1 MSPRDEPGPPPAD
14 PRAPRPGQ
22 QSGRNAYAEL
32 LRGTR
37 GLRREQQQARD
48 AWFARLASDRKDEVL
63 FEFEILLKGVACFA
77 NPRNHPG
84 ATRRRTTV
92 SLDFHEH
99 LFHAKE
105 GILRIVQLARAL
117 LGDRDR
123 TFVFHRYLETVLPED
138 NARSRLLYT
147 SLSQESPESSLF
159 VLRHGLTNLV
169 EVASGL
175 LRLSRINFR
184 LFYAQLAAV
193 MRETALSAYFNPL
206 AALEFRPEFDRISS
220 SEVLELIQRV
230 PGEEAHRLVA
240 LTFLS
245 LFRMLR
251 YLRLL
256 DAIAIDHSD
265 RRVGGRAY
273 LVLAVLRSDARALAG
288 YLRRRSGSLLAES
301 YHADLM
307 QVPASELAR
316 RYDELFVEGH
326 RLISIKAAL
335 SGVAANLR
343 IEMRRAFEHDLPAV
357 DSAPNEQE
365 IRARVR
371 DVARNLRPALQ
382 NAILFLGKS
391 LGARFE
397 DGVFDEKEARRA
409 SSERLRRDIWMF
421 AQIARAFAQKAR
433 HADPAQ
439 DQWGKLASFAF
450 VREFLSYFRSMGYP
464 LLRVGDYPRFDAFMS
479 AMTALEETDLFDPRS
494 LAAAVA
500 EAEAFYEFLTE
511 LFERISKRDDLA
523 ETPFDKQGAAR
534 ALRLYLSDRTSA

>member
-1 MSPRDEPGPPPAD
+1 VSDVPS
-14 PRAPRPGQ
+14 
-22 QSGRNAYAEL
+22 SGRNAYADL
-32 LRGTR
+32 LRDTR

-48 AWFARLASDRKDEVL
+48 AWFARLAADRKDEIL
-63 FEFEILLKGVACFA
+63 FELEILLKGVACFA

-84 ATRRRTTV
+84 SGRRRTTV

-105 GILRIVQLARAL
+105 GILRIVQLSRAL
-117 LGDRDR
+117 LGDRDK

-147 SLSQESPESSLF
+147 SLSQETPESSLF

-169 EVASGL
+169 EVSSGL

-193 MRETALSAYFNPL
+193 MRETALSVYFNPL
-206 AALEFRPEFDRISS
+206 AALEFRPEFDRIGS

-230 PGEEAHRLVA
+230 PGEQAHRLVA

-251 YLRLL
+251 YLKLL

-273 LVLAVLRSDARALAG
+273 LVLAVLRSDARALSG
-288 YLRRRSGSLLAES
+288 YLRRRSGALLAES
-301 YHADLM
+301 YHAELM
-307 QVPASELAR
+307 RVQAKDIGAR
-316 RYDELFVEGH
+316 FDELFAEGH
-326 RLISIKAAL
+326 RLIAIKAAL
-335 SGVAANLR
+335 SGVSANLR
-343 IEMRRAFEHDLPAV
+343 IEMRRAFEHDLPSV
-357 DSAPNEQE
+357 ESAPPEPE
-365 IRARVR
+365 LRARLREVTK
-371 DVARNLRPALQ
+371 NLRPALQ

-397 DGVFDEKEARRA
+397 EGVFDEREARRA

-421 AQIARAFAQKAR
+421 AQIARAFASKAR

-439 DQWGKLASFAF
+439 DQWGKMSSFAF
-450 VREFLSYFRSMGYP
+450 VREFLSYFRAMGYP
-464 LLRVGDYPRFDAFMS
+464 LLRVGDYPRFDSFMS
-479 AMTALEETDLFDPRS
+479 AMNALEEADLLDPRT
-494 LAAAVA
+494 LAAAIE

-511 LFERISKRDDLA
+511 LFDRISQRDDLA
-523 ETPFDKQGAAR
+523 DTPFDKQGAAR
-534 ALRLYLSDRTSA
+534 ALRLYLGDRLGG